1 MDGLLAARIV
11 SMICLGLVTWIIGIR
26 ILASAYNLGLS
37 TLDST
42 TLVAEVSKI
51 KLENQ
56 HRRTE
61 YYIFAIPIIGL
72 WSCYVKFLCLYVNV

>member
-11 SMICLGLVTWIIGIR
+11 SMICLGLVTWIIGIT
-26 ILASAYNLGLS
+26 ILDSAYNLGLS
-37 TLDST
+37 I